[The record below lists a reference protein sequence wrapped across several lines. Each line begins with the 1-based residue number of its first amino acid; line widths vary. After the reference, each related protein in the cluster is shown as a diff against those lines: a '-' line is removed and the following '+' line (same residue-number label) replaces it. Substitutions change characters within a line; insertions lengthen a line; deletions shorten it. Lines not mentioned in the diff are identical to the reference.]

1 MKIRAQQNMEL
12 AARLVQ
18 AVATKYPDEKAQARK
33 IFGGL
38 CHSFPIM
45 VRTCGL
51 CQALAFSF
59 DKATVTDKKRP
70 TPRNEAYGLLLNHVS
85 ELLLGPDRQDRVAL
99 LDRVRGG
106 DVAQYMFD
114 TRRVL
119 AAWVYWKRFAVSIL
133 KVESARDAEDGENE

>member
-1 MKIRAQQNMEL
+1 MEL

-18 AVATKYPDEKAQARK
+18 AVATKYDEKAQARK

-59 DKATVTDKKRP
+59 DKATVTDKTP
-70 TPRNEAYGLLLNHVS
+70 SPRNEAHGLLLDHVS
-85 ELLLGPDRQDRVAL
+85 ELLLGPDRRDRVAL
-99 LDRVRGG
+99 LDCVRGG